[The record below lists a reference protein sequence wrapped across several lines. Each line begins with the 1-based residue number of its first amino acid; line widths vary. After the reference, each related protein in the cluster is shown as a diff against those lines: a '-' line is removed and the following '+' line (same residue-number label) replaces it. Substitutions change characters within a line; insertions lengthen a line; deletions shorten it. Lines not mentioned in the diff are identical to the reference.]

1 LNIEQNEIN
10 QMVASI
16 VSAMVHNPRFVDAI
30 KEKISSAVD
39 TSELE
44 HQADTIKA
52 QLRQRLNTKS
62 RLEHQMDTLDFND
75 PYYDRKSLDL
85 QRRYDEQYE
94 LIGDMESQLAEI
106 QGQIDDIHQAMHE
119 NQPVTF
125 VYCEWNQN
133 KELVPRH
140 GGERYLVSPWMLM
153 WEDENYYLLAYD
165 HKAEMIKYFRVD
177 KLRQLKREEG
187 KREGETAYQKLDVTD
202 FSKKTFGMF
211 AGEKKR
217 LQLVFDNS
225 LIGVAIDRFGKEIPV
240 LKESETQFRTFV
252 EISVSKQFY
261 GWLAGIGKGV
271 SIVEPKEEQEK
282 YRKYLE
288 NIWKL

>member
-1 LNIEQNEIN
+1 MTYMKAVEAGVDMIDTAISPFALGTSQPATEV
-10 QMVASI
+10 MVETFKGS
-16 VSAMVHNPRFVDAI
+16 
-30 KEKISSAVD
+30 EYD
-39 TSELE
+39 TGL
-44 HQADTIKA
+44 
-52 QLRQRLNTKS
+52 
-62 RLEHQMDTLDFND
+62 
-75 PYYDRKSLDL
+75 
-85 QRRYDEQYE
+85 
-94 LIGDMESQLAEI
+94 DME
-106 QGQIDDIHQAMHE
+106 
-119 NQPVTF
+119 
-125 VYCEWNQN
+125 
-133 KELVPRH
+133 
-140 GGERYLVSPWMLM
+140 
-153 WEDENYYLLAYD
+153 LLG
-165 HKAEMIKYFRVD
+165 EMIKYFRVD